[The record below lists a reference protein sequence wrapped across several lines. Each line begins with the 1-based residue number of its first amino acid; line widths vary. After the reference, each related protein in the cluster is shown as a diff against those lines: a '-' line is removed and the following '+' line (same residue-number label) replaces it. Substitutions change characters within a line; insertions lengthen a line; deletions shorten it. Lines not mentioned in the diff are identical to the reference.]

1 MGSISDLADLF
12 YSIAEV
18 SYSIEGL
25 FDGAAFIAD
34 LISQFQG

>member
-1 MGSISDLADLF
+1 MGSIADIAGFF
-12 YSIAEV
+12 YSLAEV

-25 FDGAAFIAD
+25 FDGAVFIAD